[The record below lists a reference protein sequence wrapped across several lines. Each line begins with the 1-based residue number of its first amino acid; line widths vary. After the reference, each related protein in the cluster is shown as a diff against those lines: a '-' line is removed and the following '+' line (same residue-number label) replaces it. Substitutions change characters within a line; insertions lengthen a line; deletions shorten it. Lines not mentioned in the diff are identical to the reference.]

1 DEDAPLVCFAALHL
15 AVELTDAYRFEDAR
29 SLLQGWEKEPV
40 SVPGLRYHAQVLSS
54 LGQHAAFLGENEKAL
69 EYFDRAMGEFSCLSS
84 DWQRDFDHTCAY
96 AVIAAMDCT
105 SPHFDRLMSMYLYGG
120 EWSVATMVDMAQ
132 QFASVGEDEP
142 DSKYA
147 HAILLRYLVTLPD
160 DNPIRSAYVA
170 KAGEWKW
177 STDGHPWELI
187 AFNRAMLLSVDAPER
202 VEWLK
207 KGYELSLQGGP
218 TLQVIASVIG
228 AALLASGGIS
238 ADEYLDKVEAVATK
252 LPSVGEDRLAVLRG
266 QVNAPIPVLELA
278 KKILPFNFR

>member
-1 DEDAPLVCFAALHL
+1 
-15 AVELTDAYRFEDAR
+15 LTDAYRFEDAR
-29 SLLQGWEKEPV
+29 DLLRKWENEPV
-40 SVPGLRYHAQVLSS
+40 AVPGLRYHAQVLSS

-69 EYFDRAMGEFSCLSS
+69 EYFERAMDEFTRLSD

-96 AVIAAMDCT
+96 AVIAAMDCA
-105 SPHFDRLMSMYLYGG
+105 SPHFERLMSLYLYGG
-120 EWSVATMVDMAQ
+120 EWSVETMVDMAQ
-132 QFASVGEDEP
+132 QFASVGEDEQ

-147 HAILLRYLVTLPD
+147 HPILLRYLVTLQEND
-160 DNPIRSAYVA
+160 PICTAYVA
-170 KAGEWKW
+170 KAREWKW

-187 AFNRAMLLSVDAPER
+187 AFYRAMLLPVNAPER

-207 KGYELSLQGGP
+207 KGYGLSLQGGP

-238 ADEYLDKVEAVATK
+238 TDEYLDKVEEVATK
-252 LPSVGEDRLAVLRG
+252 LSSVGEDRLAVLRG
-266 QVNAPIPVLELA
+266 QVDTPIPVLELA